1 MSSIPENALGHA
13 CRHTCKRVHAH
24 THAHQAT
31 SSTELWLQ
39 KGEDPG
45 RCQADKSHQGESR
58 AASLSD
64 PWGIFSELKA
74 AKVRTSSLQVS
85 QATEEGVAK
94 TVSQFDWKLLRV
106 SGTKWTK

>member
-1 MSSIPENALGHA
+1 MHLGMHVDTHANACAL
-13 CRHTCKRVHAH
+13 TH
-24 THAHQAT
+24 THTRPPLPQ
-31 SSTELWLQ
+31 ELWLQ

-85 QATEEGVAK
+85 QATEKGVAK

>member
-1 MSSIPENALGHA
+1 MQAHMQTHV
-13 CRHTCKRVHAH
+13 CVHTCTH
-24 THAHQAT
+24 THTHTKAPLPQ
-31 SSTELWLQ
+31 ELWLQ

-45 RCQADKSHQGESR
+45 RCQADISHQGESR

-74 AKVRTSSLQVS
+74 TKVRTSSPQIP

-94 TVSQFDWKLLRV
+94 IVSQFNWKLLRV
-106 SGTKWTK
+106 SGTKWAK